1 VGSARVKKFSMVDH
15 EGTKARRVDHEGTK
29 ARPRRHEGTKVRRVD
44 HEDTKVRRVEGSGG
58 VVVYLVQFDPGA
70 RTNWHRHS
78 GPQLLLVQKGQGL
91 VQKWGE
97 AARAIGPGD
106 AVTIE
111 PHEKHWH
118 GAAAGAS
125 MTHFAVNLDFT
136 TEWLEPVSD
145 DQYRAS

>member
-1 VGSARVKKFSMVDH
+1 MKYFCDPQVRFEPADERNFVGRAQVKRMRMLEEVQQTVNVFL
-15 EGTKARRVDHEGTK
+15 
-29 ARPRRHEGTKVRRVD
+29 
-44 HEDTKVRRVEGSGG
+44 VE
-58 VVVYLVQFDPGA
+58 FEAGA

-78 GPQLLLVQKGQGL
+78 GPQLLLVKEGRGL

-97 AARAIGPGD
+97 PVRQISAGD
-106 AVTIE
+106 AVTID

-118 GAAAGAS
+118 GAGPGTRMA
-125 MTHFAVNLDFT
+125 HFAVNLNLT

>member
-1 VGSARVKKFSMVDH
+1 MKLFSRQQLEPADAKNFVGVARVKRLPMI
-15 EGTKARRVDHEGTK
+15 
-29 ARPRRHEGTKVRRVD
+29 
-44 HEDTKVRRVEGSGG
+44 EDGG
-58 VVVYLVQFDPGA
+58 ASAQSPQAVIVYLVEFEPGA

-78 GPQLLLVQKGQGL
+78 APQLLLVKEGRGL

-97 AARAIGPGD
+97 PVREMAAGD

-111 PHEKHWH
+111 SDEKHWH
-118 GAAAGAS
+118 GASPGTRMA
-125 MTHFAVNLDFT
+125 HFAVNLNLS